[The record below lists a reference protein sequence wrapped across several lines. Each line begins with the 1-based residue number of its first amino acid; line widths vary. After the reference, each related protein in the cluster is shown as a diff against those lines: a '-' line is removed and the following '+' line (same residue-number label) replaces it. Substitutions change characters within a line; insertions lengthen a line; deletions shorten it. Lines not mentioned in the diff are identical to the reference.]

1 MKKIAYLML
10 CTMIVLFSCK
20 KEKNYKVYAVTVQL
34 EYPVGSALSAV
45 DGVKVKATGRN
56 TSFEAVTNKEG
67 KAVFNLPAD
76 FYEIS
81 VTDKRTTGLST
92 FNYNAIKSNVGISE
106 GWNSEQVV
114 KLELEASA
122 ISQVI
127 VKELFTGGTPTDN
140 GSAAFKHDRYVIL
153 YNNSNT
159 NASLGNICLAT
170 SMPYNST
177 GSNNYYG
184 ADGSLIYLKERWMPA
199 GQGFWYFQ
207 QDVVLKPGE
216 QIVIA
221 LNNAVNNSL
230 THSKSINFN
239 NASYY
244 CTFDVATTSYPNA
257 ATYKTPA
264 ESIPTSHYLKAIRYG
279 SGNAWTLSNVSPG
292 FFLFELKDMTPAALG
307 ADVSYNSLYGG
318 STVLVDKKIPV
329 SWVVD
334 AVEAYEIG
342 KTNQKRFTAAVD
354 AGYVN
359 YTGELGYS
367 IYRNVDEEATKAI
380 AGNAAKLIYSYQ
392 LGTTNVSGG
401 STDPSGIDAEASI
414 ANGARIIYKDTNNST
429 NDFHMRSKASLRT
442 N

>member
-10 CTMIVLFSCK
+10 CTMIILFSCK
-20 KEKNYKVYAVTVQL
+20 KDKEYKTYAVIVQL
-34 EYPVGSALSAV
+34 EYPAGSALSAV
-45 DGVKVKATGRN
+45 EGVKVKATGRN
-56 TSFEAVTNKEG
+56 TSFEATTDKEG
-67 KAVFNLPAD
+67 KAVFNLPND
-76 FYEIS
+76 IYEVS
-81 VTDKRTTGLST
+81 SSDKRTTGLST
-92 FNYNAIKSNVGISE
+92 FNYNAVKSNVAVAE
-106 GWNSEQVV
+106 GWNSEQIV

-122 ISQVI
+122 ISQII

-159 NASLGNICLAT
+159 NASLANICLAT
-170 SMPYNST
+170 AMPYNST

-184 ADGSLIYLKERWMPA
+184 ADGSLTYLKERWMPA

-221 LNNAVNNSL
+221 LNNAVNNSV
-230 THSKSINFN
+230 THTKSINFN
-239 NASYY
+239 NANYY
-244 CTFDVATTSYPNA
+244 CTYDVAITSYPNTG
-257 ATYKTPA
+257 TYKAPA
-264 ESIPTSHYLKAIRYG
+264 ELIPSSHYLKAIRYG
-279 SGNAWTLSNVSPG
+279 AGNAWTLSNVSPG
-292 FFLFELKDMTPAALG
+292 FFLFELKDMTPSALG
-307 ADVSYNSLYGG
+307 ANVSYNSLYGG
-318 STVLVDKKIPV
+318 SATLVDKKIPV

-342 KTNQKRFTAAVD
+342 KANQKRFTGAID

-359 YTGELGYS
+359 YTGDLGYS
-367 IYRNVDEEATKAI
+367 IYRNVDEAATKAI
-380 AGNAAKLIYSYQ
+380 AGNTTKLVYNYSY
-392 LGTTNVSGG
+392 GTTNVTGG
-401 STDPSGIDAEASI
+401 STDPSGIDAEASV

-429 NDFHMRSKASLRT
+429 NDFHMRSRATLRT